1 MNDLSSIVPQTQS
14 ARSDAASS
22 EALLQARY
30 RDGSAPPA
38 IWNETLDL
46 LLSHRSVRAY
56 LPDALP
62 AGTLRALVAAAQ
74 SAASSS
80 NLQAWS
86 LIAVEEP
93 AREEPPP
100 AAKQPPKVSPEVEKA
115 RATLRKVES
124 LMNDRSAKPGER
136 ENARR
141 LRARILRK
149 IATLEEAA

>member
-1 MNDLSSIVPQTQS
+1 MASWLDGLTHWLLMTGLYFAGVVVVIVV
-14 ARSDAASS
+14 ACLVAKAIAMRWEHAAKED
-22 EALLQARY
+22 EA
-30 RDGSAPPA
+30 
-38 IWNETLDL
+38 WN
-46 LLSHRSVRAY
+46 
-56 LPDALP
+56 P
-62 AGTLRALVAAAQ
+62 AGNDWNAALDAEETRLNAARKKAGYRPPPPDEEP
-74 SAASSS
+74 
-80 NLQAWS
+80 
-86 LIAVEEP
+86 AVEEP